1 MNPSDLNGLH
11 AGLQG
16 TLAVFAGESR
26 DGRDRQALEIVREM
40 LHRANVRVRVQMI
53 HTPLE
58 RETWGLVSQTEACLL
73 TPLRTGQG
81 QAALLRTLQNLVQ
94 AWGGRRLVEAGHAL
108 RIEPS
113 HQMSSLLSQEAR
125 VAGTLT
131 LSIVQVLGQP
141 MLRIEAQPAGGE
153 SASET
158 ARAQAWLQAAILL
171 LSYLGADDRA
181 SLLLNAWRSVLEAE
195 WKRERLAQPSPLR
208 GARELAQSVI
218 AHLGCVPVLC
228 PEARAA

>member
-1 MNPSDLNGLH
+1 MNPSELNGLH
-11 AGLQG
+11 VGLHG
-16 TLAVFAGESR
+16 TLAVFAGDAR
-26 DGRDRQALEIVREM
+26 DGRDRQALEVVRE
-40 LHRANVRVRVQMI
+40 LLQRANVRVRVQMV

-58 RETWGLVSQTEACLL
+58 RETWGLAGQANACLL

-81 QAALLRTLQNLVQ
+81 QAALLRKLQHLVQ
-94 AWGGRRLVEAGHAL
+94 AWGGRRLVKAGSAL

-113 HQMSSLLSQEAR
+113 YQVESLLSQEAR
-125 VAGTLT
+125 VAGTLL

-158 ARAQAWLQAAILL
+158 ARTHAWLQAAILL
-171 LSYLGADDRA
+171 LNYLGADDRA

-195 WKRERLAQPSPLR
+195 WKRQRMAQPSPLR
-208 GARELAQSVI
+208 SARELAQSVI
-218 AHLGCVPVLC
+218 AHLGYVPVLY